1 MVRKSKHIIFSSDED
16 DSNPNDPEK
25 GDTPGDLGQKPNV
38 GIHAD
43 SLVLNQKRTN
53 VMIRKYKGVTQLPSG
68 LRIKTGEGKEE
79 YEQYD
84 YKEFLGEG
92 TFSINQ
98 GAYNTTLDKFFALK
112 IYKVKEQM
120 KADMWLA
127 EDEKNINK
135 IYNECRIW
143 EKLVNKHIPRLYEWD
158 ENDKDDIVVA
168 RSELADI
175 GQAGV
180 FDEETDTYNIY
191 KHVYDLFLEKIIK
204 EDKILRKVDVPDQFM
219 EENKAKKN
227 HEVIDRKKAQEVLQP
242 HIQKRIDDHKKLI
255 EQQKKNEEEDPVED
269 LEDEEDFDNGKPLI
283 KKRIEDHYLEDL
295 EDKEQFQDFDYGNY
309 DGLGDLKLVNTDVL
323 KRPNN
328 MTKNQKEILEK
339 QNMNIEFYK
348 ELRDMSEPDQ
358 RQFVVGRM
366 FFDIC
371 IGLYYMHLWK
381 VAHQD
386 IKLDN
391 FVISSKDNGTA
402 MLIDFNSTRQIED
415 ETVKLHEVVGTKM
428 FYAPEFSVV
437 GRFQPFKYDM
447 FSLGAVLYSLY
458 YGKLCSADKN
468 YEHDNIVFPNDTPY
482 PILELMQGQLE
493 LYPSDRWDWDKVWDC
508 LQFKMLHKKV
518 EIGVRVFEEGKN

>member
-1 MVRKSKHIIFSSDED
+1 MVGKYSREPSDYTKSSYNSSDSEE
-16 DSNPNDPEK
+16 NPNAYDLEIK
-25 GDTPGDLGQKPNV
+25 DTPGELEQKPKA
-38 GIHAD
+38 IDHTD
-43 SLVLNQKRTN
+43 DIFLNQIRTN
-53 VMIRKYKGVTQLPSG
+53 IMIHSKDEITKTLTGW
-68 LRIKTGEGKEE
+68 RIKNGEGKVDFEE
-79 YEQYD
+79 YD
-84 YKEFLGEG
+84 VVSDLGEG
-92 TFSINQ
+92 AFSSNKKV
-98 GAYNTTLDKFFALK
+98 YNKRLDKYFAMK
-112 IYKVKEQM
+112 IYKVKEQ
-120 KADMWLA
+120 KKK
-127 EDEKNINK
+127 DENQFDEETYMDKVS
-135 IYNECRIW
+135 NECRVW
-143 EKLVNKHIPRLYEWD
+143 EKLVNKHIPRLHEWN
-158 ENDKDDIVVA
+158 ENDKDEIVIA

-175 GQAGV
+175 GQAGN
-180 FDEETDTYNIY
+180 FDEQTGTYTIR
-191 KHVYDLFLEKIIK
+191 KQVYDLFLEKVII

-255 EQQKKNEEEDPVED
+255 EQQKENEEGEEDPVED
-269 LEDEEDFDNGKPLI
+269 LEDEE
-283 KKRIEDHYLEDL
+283 
-295 EDKEQFQDFDYGNY
+295 QFQDFDYGNY
-309 DGLGDLKLVNTDVL
+309 DEDDIETLNVITDVL

-508 LQFKMLHKKV
+508 LQFKILHKKV
-518 EIGVRVFEEGKN
+518 EIKVEKPKV